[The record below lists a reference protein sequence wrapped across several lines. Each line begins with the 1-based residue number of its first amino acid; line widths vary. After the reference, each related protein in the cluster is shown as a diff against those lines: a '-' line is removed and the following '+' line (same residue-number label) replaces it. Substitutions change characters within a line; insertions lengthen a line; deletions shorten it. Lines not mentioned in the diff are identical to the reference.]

1 MRDLKTRLEK
11 AFKRVDIPKPENL
24 EPFIEYINTLT
35 QWNKSIALIS
45 KREENIVN
53 HLVAPSLLFFK
64 VFREDNLKII
74 DIGSGAGFPAV
85 VLKIY
90 KPTLNITMIESNH
103 KKTAFLRYICSKL
116 NLKCNILNK
125 RLEDIDEQLVCDV
138 ITARAINLKNMIN
151 EIKKIKAG
159 YLFYLTSRDNQLS
172 FNLKQEIIFR
182 NHCAKIYTL

>member
-11 AFKRVDIPKPENL
+11 AFKRVDIPKPESL

-64 VFREDNLKII
+64 VFREDNLEII

>member
-11 AFKRVDIPKPENL
+11 AFKRVDIPKPESL
-24 EPFIEYINTLT
+24 QPFEEYINTLT
-35 QWNKSIALIS
+35 QWNRSIALIS

-64 VFREDNLKII
+64 VFKKDNLKII

-85 VLKIY
+85 ILKIY
-90 KPTLNITMIESNH
+90 KPTLSITMIEPNH

-116 NLKCNILNK
+116 NLKCSIIDK
-125 RLEDIDEQLVCDV
+125 RLEEIDEELICDV
-138 ITARAINLKNMIN
+138 ITARAINLRNMID
-151 EIKKIKAG
+151 EIKKIRAG
-159 YLFYLTSRDNQLS
+159 HLFYLTSKDNQLD
-172 FNLKQEIIFR
+172 FDLKQEILFK